1 MTLYGPND
9 AEDDLMR
16 EALAL
21 ADRGRFE
28 VEPNPRV
35 GCLLLKDGEVVARGW
50 HEYFGGRH
58 AEALALEEA
67 REKGVQADTAVV
79 TLEPCS
85 TEKGADGKKTP
96 PCAQALVEAGVQRVV
111 IGAVDPDPRH
121 RRAGIDLL
129 EAAGLDVLDGV
140 LASKCDELYAPFRKA
155 LQLDRPWMLCKW
167 AMTLDGKTA
176 APTGEARW
184 ISGPASRERVHRLR
198 AAVDAILVG
207 SGTALADDPEL
218 TARRAGRVDP
228 TTVLRPD

>member
-1 MTLYGPND
+1 MN
-9 AEDDLMR
+9 AEDELMR

-35 GCLLLKDGEVVARGW
+35 GCLLLKDGEIVARGW

-58 AEALALEEA
+58 AEAMALEEA
-67 REKGVQADTAVV
+67 RNKGVQADTAVV

-184 ISGPASRERVHRLR
+184 ISGPEAWTKTHALR
-198 AAVDAILVG
+198 AHLIL
-207 SGTALADDPEL
+207 
-218 TARRAGRVDP
+218 
-228 TTVLRPD
+228 